1 MQPMPQTLA
10 PKNAFLL
17 IFALYFLPI
26 FSWILWTYLQM
37 PYELSLAVFLS
48 GCALLCVGTALLLAF
63 LKSALQKQE
72 VLAPVQGILPKVA
85 PPEKIV
91 ERVVVDNS
99 GQYLE
104 QIDALK
110 AQLIEKEHVLSEAQ
124 GAFQEV
130 KLSHDEMESLVRQ
143 LESERLRKEQELSSK
158 AEELELQSIQKQQM
172 VEQLESQIHDL
183 RYEIKTLLQLTEVD
197 YSKFVM
203 EQPVKKTEVDAALP
217 RMQGNV
223 KREEEARLLLRRCM
237 EVAQKITFPTR
248 PSMQPGSC
256 EVSALDLRRLTDAM
270 KEESGALVLFYNPKE
285 KKVLYASRETKQ
297 LLGYA
302 PETFAHQ
309 FAEIA
314 EEGLP
319 FWEAAVGQLSSKPQ
333 SSLVLGLKTRAG
345 EEVVFNVQLGAVS
358 SGGFKGYAVAV
369 FYPQ

>member
-1 MQPMPQTLA
+1 MSQPLA

-17 IFALYFLPI
+17 VFALYFLPI

-37 PYELSLAVFLS
+37 PYELSLAVFLG
-48 GCALLCVGTALLLAF
+48 GCALLCVGSALLLAF

-72 VLAPVQGILPKVA
+72 VLAPVQGFLPKEVA
-85 PPEKIV
+85 PEKIV

-99 GQYLE
+99 EQYLE

-110 AQLIEKEHVLSEAQ
+110 EQLIEKEHLLSEAQ
-124 GAFQEV
+124 SAFQEI
-130 KLSHDEMESLVRQ
+130 KLSHDDMETLVRQ
-143 LESERLRKEQELSSK
+143 LESERLRKEQELGNK

-203 EQPVKKTEVDAALP
+203 EQPVKKAELDDELP
-217 RMQGNV
+217 RVQGNV
-223 KREEEARLLLRRCM
+223 KREEEARILLRRCLD
-237 EVAQKITFPTR
+237 VAQKITFPTR
-248 PSMQPGSC
+248 PMQASSG

-285 KKVLYASRETKQ
+285 KKVLYASREAKP

-302 PETFAHQ
+302 PETLAHQ
-309 FAEIA
+309 FAEVA

-319 FWEAAVGQLSSKPQ
+319 FWEAAVGQLTSKPQ

-345 EEVVFNVQLGAVS
+345 EEIVFNVQLGAVA